1 MKEVPVGRDDS
12 SRSSSMNSILGSG
25 SVFNGTLRM
34 DGGLRV
40 DGTVEGQVDVTGTLT
55 VGHDG
60 LIRGDVSATQAII
73 GGTVIGTVRAER
85 QLELQSG
92 SRIEGDVFTR
102 SLIIEEGVFF
112 EGNCRMRPEGEQP

>member
-1 MKEVPVGRDDS
+1 MAREES
-12 SRSSSMNSILGSG
+12 SKSTAMNSIVGVGSA
-25 SVFNGTLRM
+25 FNGTLRTE
-34 DGGLRV
+34 GGLRV
-40 DGTVEGQVDVTGTLT
+40 DGTIEGQLDVSGTLT

-92 SRIEGDVFTR
+92 SRVEGDIFTR
-102 SLIIEEGVFF
+102 TLIIEEGVFF
-112 EGNCRMRPEGEQP
+112 EGNCRMRLEAERECGKC